1 MFGSSSLFPRS
12 LVRSKLLVQVGST
25 SHLADAGWREPGFG
39 MWLRALQRLGLVEVG
54 VPGACRAAI
63 GAQQQ
68 SPNWG
73 TFPRGRSA
81 PAPLSC
87 LARGFCWRLSGSSK
101 FGRKQYCFCWERW
114 KTKAALLLW
123 LPQTVFNAMSCQA
136 ALQADVLQ
144 LESKAIPPRC
154 EHGMAGHAH
163 CPLCSHSLPWDAG
176 CALGCVSP
184 SWALSRTLPGSKTPL
199 SESSAGDRGSMVFTL
214 SNACRCLKI
223 TREYLSFK

>member
-1 MFGSSSLFPRS
+1 
-12 LVRSKLLVQVGST
+12 
-25 SHLADAGWREPGFG
+25 

-54 VPGACRAAI
+54 EPGACRAAI

-68 SPNWG
+68 SPNCG

-123 LPQTVFNAMSCQA
+123 LPQTVFNAVSRQA

-154 EHGMAGHAH
+154 EYGMAGHAH
-163 CPLCSHSLPWDAG
+163 CPIASPGMLAVPLAMCLHPCPYLGPSLAAKPPSVKA
-176 CALGCVSP
+176 ALGTGEA
-184 SWALSRTLPGSKTPL
+184 W
-199 SESSAGDRGSMVFTL
+199 
-214 SNACRCLKI
+214 CLD
-223 TREYLSFK
+223 